1 MQAGAPGADIAGA
14 HMEGP
19 FLGAAYPGAQK
30 AGANLAPTRENY
42 ARLTEGAQDV
52 VRLLTLAPE
61 NPGARDLIAALAAR
75 GVAVS
80 AGHTDAK
87 YEQIREA
94 MESGL
99 TQMTHL
105 YNCMSPLHHRAPGA
119 VGAALTL
126 EGLSS
131 QVIADGIHLHPAA
144 VKLAVRAC
152 CRVLLITD
160 AMEAADMPDGDY
172 DLGGQKVFVRG
183 GAARLAAGNLAGS
196 TLTLE
201 RGVRNAMRF
210 AGISLEQAAVM
221 ASANVADALGLAD
234 RGRIRPGLRADL
246 CLLDAAGEV
255 RMTLVAGKIVY
266 ER

>member
-1 MQAGAPGADIAGA
+1 MCIRD
-14 HMEGP
+14 
-19 FLGAAYPGAQK
+19 
-30 AGANLAPTRENY
+30 R
-42 ARLTEGAQDV
+42 
-52 VRLLTLAPE
+52 E
-61 NPGARDLIAALAAR
+61 NPGARELIAALAAR

-152 CRVLLITD
+152 SRVLLITD

-221 ASANVADALGLAD
+221 ALSLIHIFAALVADAPEGAYAKAWDLNGEKATLAVEK
-234 RGRIRPGLRADL
+234 A
-246 CLLDAAGEV
+246 
-255 RMTLVAGKIVY
+255 TLAPEKA
-266 ER
+266 EA